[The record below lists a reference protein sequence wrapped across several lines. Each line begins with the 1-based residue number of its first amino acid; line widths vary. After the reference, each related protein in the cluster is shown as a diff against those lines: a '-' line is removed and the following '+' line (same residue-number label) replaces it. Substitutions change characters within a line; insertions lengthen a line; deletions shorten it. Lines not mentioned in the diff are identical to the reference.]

1 MADKVSYGISLPDR
15 LILLLLD
22 RTRGSGNDS
31 PTIVF
36 CHGNAGN
43 MGFRLPFAMHVLE
56 QLDCNIL
63 LFDYRG
69 YGYSRKARI
78 TEKGLML
85 DLKAVIEHVVEK
97 QIALGIN
104 GEKLV
109 LMGRSLGGAVVLN
122 TLAKYP

>member
-1 MADKVSYGISLPDR
+1 
-15 LILLLLD
+15 
-22 RTRGSGNDS
+22 
-31 PTIVF
+31 
-36 CHGNAGN
+36 
-43 MGFRLPFAMHVLE
+43 MGYRLPFAIDVLDK
-56 QLDCNIL
+56 LDCNIC

-85 DLKAVIEHVVEK
+85 DLKAVIEYVVDK
-97 QIALGIN
+97 QIPLGIN
-104 GEKLV
+104 GGKLI

>member
-1 MADKVSYGISLPDR
+1 
-15 LILLLLD
+15 
-22 RTRGSGNDS
+22 
-31 PTIVF
+31 
-36 CHGNAGN
+36 
-43 MGFRLPFAMHVLE
+43 MHVLE